1 MELDPLV
8 VGEEEV
14 LVRVLKANVD
24 VRIVGIVSHI
34 RSQFPVIHDL
44 VRNVVHQ

>member
-1 MELDPLV
+1 MELDQLV
-8 VGEEEV
+8 VGDDEV
-14 LVRVLKANVD
+14 LVRVLKENVD

-34 RSQFPVIHDL
+34 KSQFLVIHDL